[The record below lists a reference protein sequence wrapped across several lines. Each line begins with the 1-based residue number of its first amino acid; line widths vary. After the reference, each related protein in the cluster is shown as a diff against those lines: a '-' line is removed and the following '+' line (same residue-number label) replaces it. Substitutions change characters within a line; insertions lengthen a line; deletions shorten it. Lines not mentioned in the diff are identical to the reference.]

1 MSTERTRQ
9 RFKANGKRGE
19 EDGEEQNKNILFHCP
34 QKLKNRSSV
43 HGGRTV
49 SSHDQSIY
57 LPILMP
63 RFHQVVWYGS
73 VLLAFPL
80 AKVGQ
85 GPKICRAEPLL
96 FSKLLC
102 WGTKRIRKGAEKVE
116 LDTPVD
122 VLSTESSL
130 LCDRGMKTNRHTT
143 CKVFLDNG
151 GRKGLAVHL
160 GRPPLLLF
168 V

>member
-1 MSTERTRQ
+1 MGSEGKKTERYKTKNLISLSAEIKEPELSPWRE
-9 RFKANGKRGE
+9 NGVFPR
-19 EDGEEQNKNILFHCP
+19 P
-34 QKLKNRSSV
+34 
-43 HGGRTV
+43 
-49 SSHDQSIY
+49 IY
-57 LPILMP
+57 LSSNTNALFPP
-63 RFHQVVWYGS
+63 SGVVRFGVIDV
-73 VLLAFPL
+73 FPL
-80 AKVGQ
+80 PKVGQ
-85 GPKICRAEPLL
+85 GPKICCAEPLL

-122 VLSTESSL
+122 DLSTESSL
-130 LCDRGMKTNRHTT
+130 LRDRGMKTNRHTT

-151 GRKGLAVHL
+151 GRKGLGVHL